1 MDWLALQ
8 KPLAVNWLVELITD
22 GRRSYMFDPHDMFV
36 LLSWDDLIMW
46 CARRFILD
54 FPEM

>member
-1 MDWLALQ
+1 
-8 KPLAVNWLVELITD
+8 
-22 GRRSYMFDPHDMFV
+22 MFDPHDMFV